1 FHIRTPSPKNNSSP
15 TRRPCSAYYKVGGT
29 ILDACT
35 HPFSLDNSQKKSL
48 HLRGSAVK
56 SLMGVSAF
64 PVEGPFIFALPLPRT
79 IRRRK
84 RRRDFVNR
92 RAAEKKSFL
101 GIIKIAGHLRSDS
114 RTCPDFFLAR
124 RAGSP

>member
-1 FHIRTPSPKNNSSP
+1 RVVPEPAEGLFIFALPLPRTPSSP

-29 ILDACT
+29 ILDAFT
-35 HPFSLDNSQKKSL
+35 HPFYLDDSQEKSL

-56 SLMGVSAF
+56 IQMRVSAF
-64 PVEGPFIFALPLPRT
+64 LSKGGPLSLSKGPFIFAHPIPRT

-101 GIIKIAGHLRSDS
+101 ESS
-114 RTCPDFFLAR
+114 R
-124 RAGSP
+124 